1 MTPWVKRVNE
11 VIRSIPKGKTLGY
24 AQVAL
29 LAGKPGA
36 ARAVVRAL
44 HAIPNGAPWWRV
56 TKADRTLAEPVAAEQ
71 KRRLVS
77 EGVRFEKKKVPQS
90 TRWV

>member
-1 MTPWVKRVNE
+1 MTPWVQAVARAVK
-11 VIRSIPKGKTLGY
+11 SIPRGKTASY

-44 HAIPNGAPWWRV
+44 WEAKGIPWWRV
-56 TKADRTLAEPVAAEQ
+56 IRSDGTVAPPVAAEQ
-71 KRRLVS
+71 TKHLAR
-77 EGVRFEKKKVPQS
+77 EGVRLDGRRVP
-90 TRWV
+90 REVRMRL